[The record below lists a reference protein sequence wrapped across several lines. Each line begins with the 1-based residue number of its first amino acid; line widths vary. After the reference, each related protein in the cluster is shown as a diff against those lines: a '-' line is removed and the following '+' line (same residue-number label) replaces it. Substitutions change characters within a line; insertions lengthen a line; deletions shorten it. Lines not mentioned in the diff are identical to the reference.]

1 MSGNA
6 GQGDTR
12 SDSRSDGSG
21 SKLVV
26 TDRLAA
32 EALASAMRN
41 APEQD
46 LYWARY
52 PWAAQL
58 SGDDFTKR
66 FAAGTPISGFV
77 VAGAG
82 AKPMLVRAVG
92 PALGGFEV
100 TGMLADPRRV
110 RMADATMIAEND
122 N

>member
-1 MSGNA
+1 MRTIRWS
-6 GQGDTR
+6 
-12 SDSRSDGSG
+12 
-21 SKLVV
+21 
-26 TDRLAA
+26 
-32 EALASAMRN
+32 LASLILISLNLSATK
-41 APEQD
+41 PPS
-46 LYWARY
+46 ARLVNLATR
-52 PWAAQL
+52 AAV
-58 SGDDFTKR
+58 GD
-66 FAAGTPISGFV
+66 AAGTPISGFV